1 MLKQQNKDTTEVAS
15 NGYRV
20 SFARARSAI
29 GRLQALERSDPRIAC
44 EGYTRLL
51 DHGGPTERVIIFFH
65 GFTNCPEQFAE
76 LGRRFHAKGDT
87 VYIPR
92 LPHHGYSNRR
102 TRALAA
108 VTHRDLQLAAVEAV
122 ILGTALGRKVHVIG
136 LSLGGLL
143 AAWIGQTL
151 EVASAVAIA
160 PLLSLAMPA
169 WLNAAFPGLI
179 RALPDIYLW
188 WDPLHRARSR
198 RTPPH
203 AYPGFPSRA
212 LCAQLGLRDELVR
225 KMRDEKPRTP
235 FAALVLNDCDNVVNN
250 SVALALFR
258 RWQQAG
264 ASIVELQ
271 LSDLHAHHDIIDP
284 WHRHLPLERIYGSI
298 EALVPA

>member
-1 MLKQQNKDTTEVAS
+1 VGFTQ
-15 NGYRV
+15 
-20 SFARARSAI
+20 ARSAI
-29 GRLQALERSDPRIAC
+29 ERLQALERSDGRIAS

-51 DHGGPTERVIIFFH
+51 EHGVPTERAIIFFH

-92 LPHHGYSNRR
+92 LPHHGYRDRR
-102 TRALAA
+102 TRALAG

-122 ILGTALGRKVHVIG
+122 ILGASLGRRVHVVG

-143 AAWIGQTL
+143 AAWTGQTL
-151 EVASAVAIA
+151 DVAGAIAIA
-160 PLLSLAMPA
+160 PLLSLAMPG

-188 WDPLHRARSR
+188 WDPLHRGGSS

-212 LCAQLGLRDELVR
+212 LGAQFGLCEELVR
-225 KMRDEKPRTP
+225 RMRAEKPRTP
-235 FAALVLNDCDNVVNN
+235 FAALVLNDRDNVVSNT
-250 SVALALFR
+250 VAHSLFR
-258 RWQQAG
+258 HWQEAG

>member
-1 MLKQQNKDTTEVAS
+1 M
-15 NGYRV
+15 G
-20 SFARARSAI
+20 FAQARSAI
-29 GRLQALERSDPRIAC
+29 ERLQTLERGDARIAS

-51 DHGGPTERVIIFFH
+51 DHGAQTERAIICFH

-92 LPHHGYSNRR
+92 LPHHGYSDRR

-108 VTHRDLQLAAVEAV
+108 LTHRDLQLAAVEAV
-122 ILGTALGRKVHVIG
+122 ILGASLGRRVHVVG

-143 AAWIGQTL
+143 AAWTGQML
-151 EVASAVAIA
+151 EVASTIAIA
-160 PLLSLAMPA
+160 PLLSLAFPS

-179 RALPDIYLW
+179 RTLPDIYLW
-188 WDPLHRARSR
+188 WDPLRRAASS
-198 RTPPH
+198 RTPPY

-212 LCAQLGLRDELVR
+212 LGAQLGLRDELVR
-225 KMRDEKPRTP
+225 RMRDEKPRTT
-235 FAALVLNDCDNVVNN
+235 FAALILNDRDNVINN
-250 SVALALFR
+250 TVAHALFR
-258 RWQQAG
+258 CWQQAG
-264 ASIVELQ
+264 ASVVELQ

>member
-1 MLKQQNKDTTEVAS
+1 
-15 NGYRV
+15 V
-20 SFARARSAI
+20 SYAGARSAI
-29 GRLQALERSDPRIAC
+29 ERLQALERSDGRIAS
-44 EGYTRLL
+44 EGFTRLF
-51 DHGGPTERVIIFFH
+51 DHGAQTERVIIFFH
-65 GFTNCPEQFAE
+65 GFTNCPEQFVE

-92 LPHHGYSNRR
+92 LPHHGYSDRR

-108 VTHRDLQLAAVEAV
+108 LTHRDLQLAAVEAV
-122 ILGTALGRKVHVIG
+122 ILGASLGRRVHVVG

-143 AAWIGQTL
+143 AAWTGQML
-151 EVASAVAIA
+151 EIAGAVAIA
-160 PLLSLAMPA
+160 PLLSLAMPW
-169 WLNAAFPGLI
+169 WLNAAVPGLI

-188 WDPLHRARSR
+188 WDPLHRSGSQ

-212 LCAQLGLRDELVR
+212 LSAQLGLRDELVR

-235 FAALVLNDCDNVVNN
+235 FAALVLNDRDNVVNN
-250 SVALALFR
+250 TVALSLFR

>member
-1 MLKQQNKDTTEVAS
+1 M
-15 NGYRV
+15 
-20 SFARARSAI
+20 SFAQTLSAI
-29 GRLQALERSDPRIAC
+29 ERLQASERSDTRIAS

-51 DHGGPTERVIIFFH
+51 GHGAPTERAIIFFH

-92 LPHHGYSNRR
+92 LPHHGYSDRR
-102 TRALAA
+102 TRALAG

-122 ILGTALGRKVHVIG
+122 ILGASLGRRVHVVG

-143 AAWIGQTL
+143 AAWTGQMLDIAGT
-151 EVASAVAIA
+151 VAIA
-160 PLLSLAMPA
+160 PLLSLAMPR
-169 WLNAAFPGLI
+169 WLNAAFPSLI

-188 WDPLHRARSR
+188 WDPLRRGGST

-212 LCAQLGLRDELVR
+212 LSAQLGLRDELVR
-225 KMRDEKPRTP
+225 RMRDEKPRTP
-235 FAALVLNDCDNVVNN
+235 FAALVLNDCDNVVDNR
-250 SVALALFR
+250 VALSLFR
-258 RWQQAG
+258 RWRQAG

-298 EALVPA
+298 EALIPS